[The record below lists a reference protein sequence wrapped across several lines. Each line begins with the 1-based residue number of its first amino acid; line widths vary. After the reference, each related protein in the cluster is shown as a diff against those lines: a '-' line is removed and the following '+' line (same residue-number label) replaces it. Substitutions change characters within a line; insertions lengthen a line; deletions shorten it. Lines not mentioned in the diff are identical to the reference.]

1 MGSAEVYIMGHKYI
15 LSGDGPDEYVM
26 ELALY
31 LNRKCQE
38 VFEAAPHVHPLK
50 ASLLASLSITDE
62 LFKLR
67 KLTKDLEVETQS
79 ALDSILDEI
88 D

>member
-38 VFEAAPHVHPLK
+38 VFESSPNIHPLK
-50 ASLLASLSITDE
+50 ASLIASLSITDE

-67 KLTKDLEVETQS
+67 KQTKDLESQAQS
-79 ALDSILDEI
+79 ALDSILD
-88 D
+88 

>member
-26 ELALY
+26 ELATY
-31 LNRKCQE
+31 LNKKCQE
-38 VFEAAPHVHPLK
+38 VFESSPNVHPLK
-50 ASLLASLSITDE
+50 ASLIASLSITDE

-67 KLTKDLEVETQS
+67 KLTRELDSQTQS
-79 ALDSILDEI
+79 ALDSILE
-88 D
+88 